1 MAMKF
6 EKDIF
11 SHLNTFRQNPKSIQ
25 HQIEVLRK
33 GISRLKPNDP
43 FLKEIDS
50 FVSTID
56 KIQKMS
62 PLNLNHTLSQI
73 AREEAKKYSR
83 NESTYNPYLSGT
95 QLKEIVP
102 PEYLSQNPGLIA
114 DSGAD
119 EAETVVAKL
128 LLNRSDKDKKGRKML
143 CSPEYSQVGIANTE
157 FAGENYYVII
167 FANKDAA
174 KQPQPSG
181 GSEKRIASYEP
192 NKNGGNEKVIIS
204 SGNGIEDIKE
214 AFELFDVN
222 DGRINA
228 REIKSAMQN
237 IGYDEQNPN
246 VYEVMTELDN
256 PRNKNAGG
264 ATFNDFCQT
273 VNNRVP
279 ERETIED
286 LRRVF
291 NLFLD
296 SPNSKTTTLES
307 IKKVADE
314 IGENIDELEL
324 GAMLNKASKSGP
336 NLTFEDFIAIMRNGQ
351 N

>member
-62 PLNLNHTLSQI
+62 PLNLNNTLSQI

-128 LLNRSDKDKKGRKML
+128 LLNRIDKDKKGRKML

-157 FAGENYYVII
+157 FEGENYYVII
-167 FANKDAA
+167 FANKEAA
-174 KQPQPSG
+174 KQPQPSAG
-181 GSEKRIASYEP
+181 K
-192 NKNGGNEKVIIS
+192 GNEKVIMS
-204 SGNGIEDIKE
+204 SGNGIEEIKE
-214 AFELFDVN
+214 AFELFNVN

-237 IGYDEQNPN
+237 IGFDEQNSN

-264 ATFNDFCQT
+264 ATFKDFCQT

-279 ERETIED
+279 QRETIED

-314 IGENIDELEL
+314 LGENIDELEL
-324 GAMLNKASKSGP
+324 GAMLNKASKSSP

>member
-1 MAMKF
+1 MATKF

-50 FVSTID
+50 FVSTLD

-73 AREEAKKYSR
+73 AREEVKKYSR
-83 NESTYNPYLSGT
+83 NESTYNPYLNGD
-95 QLKEIVP
+95 QLKGIIP

-128 LLNRSDKDKKGRKML
+128 LLNRIDKDKKGRKML

-157 FAGENYYVII
+157 FEGENYYVII
-167 FANKDAA
+167 FANKEAA
-174 KQPQPSG
+174 KQPQPSAG
-181 GSEKRIASYEP
+181 K
-192 NKNGGNEKVIIS
+192 GNEKIIMS
-204 SGNGIEDIKE
+204 SGNGIEEIKE
-214 AFELFDVN
+214 AFELFNVN

-237 IGYDEQNPN
+237 IGFDEQNSN

-264 ATFNDFCQT
+264 ATFKDFCQT

-279 ERETIED
+279 QRETIED

-296 SPNSKTTTLES
+296 NPNSKTTTLES

-314 IGENIDELEL
+314 LGENIDELEL
-324 GAMLNKASKSGP
+324 GAMLNKASKSSP

>member
-50 FVSTID
+50 FVSTLD

-73 AREEAKKYSR
+73 AREEVKKYSR
-83 NESTYNPYLSGT
+83 NESTYNPYLNGD
-95 QLKEIVP
+95 QLKGIIP

-128 LLNRSDKDKKGRKML
+128 LLNRIDKDKKGRKML
-143 CSPEYSQVGIANTE
+143 CSPDYSQVGIANTE
-157 FAGENYYVII
+157 FEGENYYVII
-167 FANKDAA
+167 FANKDAV
-174 KQPQPSG
+174 KQPQQSAG
-181 GSEKRIASYEP
+181 K
-192 NKNGGNEKVIIS
+192 GNEKIIMS
-204 SGNGIEDIKE
+204 SGNGIEEIKE
-214 AFELFDVN
+214 AFELFNVN

-237 IGYDEQNPN
+237 IGFDEQNSN

-264 ATFNDFCQT
+264 ATFKDFCQT

-279 ERETIED
+279 QRETIED

-296 SPNSKTTTLES
+296 NPNSKTTTLES

-314 IGENIDELEL
+314 LGENIDELEL
-324 GAMLNKASKSGP
+324 GAMLNKASKSSP

>member
-11 SHLNTFRQNPKSIQ
+11 SNLNTFRQNPKSIQ

-50 FVSTID
+50 FVSTLD

-73 AREEAKKYSR
+73 AREEVKKYSR
-83 NESTYNPYLSGT
+83 NESTYNPYLNGD
-95 QLKEIVP
+95 QLKGIIP

-128 LLNRSDKDKKGRKML
+128 LLNRIDKDKKGRKML
-143 CSPEYSQVGIANTE
+143 CSPDYSQVGIANTE
-157 FAGENYYVII
+157 FEGENYYVII
-167 FANKDAA
+167 FANKAAA
-174 KQPQPSG
+174 KQPQPSAG
-181 GSEKRIASYEP
+181 K
-192 NKNGGNEKVIIS
+192 GNEKIIMS
-204 SGNGIEDIKE
+204 SGNGIEEIKE
-214 AFELFDVN
+214 AFELFNVN

-237 IGYDEQNPN
+237 IGFDEQNSN

-264 ATFNDFCQT
+264 ATFKDFCQT

-279 ERETIED
+279 QRETIED

-296 SPNSKTTTLES
+296 NPNSKTTTLES

-314 IGENIDELEL
+314 LGENFDELEL
-324 GAMLNKASKSGP
+324 GAMLNKASKSSP

>member
-50 FVSTID
+50 FVSTLD

-73 AREEAKKYSR
+73 AREEVKKYSR
-83 NESTYNPYLSGT
+83 NESTYNPYLNGD
-95 QLKEIVP
+95 QLKGIIP

-128 LLNRSDKDKKGRKML
+128 LLNRIDKDKKGRKML

-157 FAGENYYVII
+157 FEGENYYVII
-167 FANKDAA
+167 FANKAAA
-174 KQPQPSG
+174 KQPQPSAG
-181 GSEKRIASYEP
+181 K
-192 NKNGGNEKVIIS
+192 GNEKVIMS
-204 SGNGIEDIKE
+204 SGNGIEEIKE
-214 AFELFDVN
+214 AFELFNVN

-237 IGYDEQNPN
+237 IGFDEQNSN

-264 ATFNDFCQT
+264 ATFKDFCQT

-279 ERETIED
+279 QRETIED

-296 SPNSKTTTLES
+296 NPNSKTTTLES

-314 IGENIDELEL
+314 LGENIDELEL
-324 GAMLNKASKSGP
+324 GAMLNKASKSSP

>member
-50 FVSTID
+50 FVSTLD

-73 AREEAKKYSR
+73 AREEVKKYSR
-83 NESTYNPYLSGT
+83 NESTYNPYLNGD
-95 QLKEIVP
+95 QLKGIIP

-128 LLNRSDKDKKGRKML
+128 LLNRIDKDKKGRKML

-157 FAGENYYVII
+157 FEGENYYVII
-167 FANKDAA
+167 FANKEAA
-174 KQPQPSG
+174 KQPQPSAG
-181 GSEKRIASYEP
+181 K
-192 NKNGGNEKVIIS
+192 GNEKVIMS
-204 SGNGIEDIKE
+204 SDNGIEEIKE
-214 AFELFDVN
+214 AFELFNVN

-237 IGYDEQNPN
+237 IGFDEQNSN

-256 PRNKNAGG
+256 PRNKTAGG
-264 ATFNDFCQT
+264 ATFKDFCQT

-279 ERETIED
+279 QRETIED

-296 SPNSKTTTLES
+296 NPNSKTTTLES

-314 IGENIDELEL
+314 LGENIDELEL
-324 GAMLNKASKSGP
+324 GAMLNKASKSSP

>member
-50 FVSTID
+50 FVSTLD

-73 AREEAKKYSR
+73 AREEVKKYSR
-83 NESTYNPYLSGT
+83 NESTYNPYLNGD
-95 QLKEIVP
+95 QLKGIIP

-128 LLNRSDKDKKGRKML
+128 LLNRIDKDKKGRKML
-143 CSPEYSQVGIANTE
+143 CSSEYSQVGIASTE
-157 FAGENYYVII
+157 FSGENYYVII
-167 FANKDAA
+167 FANKEAV
-174 KQPQPSG
+174 KQPQPST
-181 GSEKRIASYEP
+181 
-192 NKNGGNEKVIIS
+192 GNEKIIMS
-204 SGNGIEDIKE
+204 SGNGIEEIKE
-214 AFELFDVN
+214 AFELFNVN

-237 IGYDEQNPN
+237 IGFDEQNSN

-264 ATFNDFCQT
+264 ATFKDFCQT

-279 ERETIED
+279 QRETIED

-296 SPNSKTTTLES
+296 NPNSKTTTLES

-314 IGENIDELEL
+314 LGENIDELEL
-324 GAMLNKASKSGP
+324 GAMLNKASKSSP

>member
-1 MAMKF
+1 MKF

-50 FVSTID
+50 FVSTLD

-73 AREEAKKYSR
+73 AREEVKKYSR
-83 NESTYNPYLSGT
+83 NESTYNPYLNGD
-95 QLKEIVP
+95 QLKGIIP

-128 LLNRSDKDKKGRKML
+128 LLNRIDKDKKGRKML

-157 FAGENYYVII
+157 FEGENYYVII

-174 KQPQPSG
+174 KQPQPSAG
-181 GSEKRIASYEP
+181 K
-192 NKNGGNEKVIIS
+192 GNEKIIMS
-204 SGNGIEDIKE
+204 SGNGIEEIKE
-214 AFELFDVN
+214 AFELFNVN

-237 IGYDEQNPN
+237 IGFDEQNSN

-264 ATFNDFCQT
+264 ATFKDFCQT

-279 ERETIED
+279 QRETIED

-296 SPNSKTTTLES
+296 NPNSKTTTLES

-314 IGENIDELEL
+314 LGENIDELEL
-324 GAMLNKASKSGP
+324 GAMLNKASKSSP

>member
-50 FVSTID
+50 FVSTLD

-73 AREEAKKYSR
+73 AREEVKKYSR
-83 NESTYNPYLSGT
+83 NESTYNPYLNGD
-95 QLKEIVP
+95 QLKGIIP

-128 LLNRSDKDKKGRKML
+128 LLNRIDKDKKGRKML
-143 CSPEYSQVGIANTE
+143 CSPDYSQVGIANTE
-157 FAGENYYVII
+157 FEGENYYVII

-174 KQPQPSG
+174 KQPQPSAG
-181 GSEKRIASYEP
+181 K
-192 NKNGGNEKVIIS
+192 GNEKVIMS
-204 SGNGIEDIKE
+204 SGNDIEEIKE
-214 AFELFDVN
+214 AFELFNVN

-237 IGYDEQNPN
+237 IGFDEQNSN

-264 ATFNDFCQT
+264 ATFKDFCQT

-296 SPNSKTTTLES
+296 NPNSKTTTLES

-314 IGENIDELEL
+314 LGENIDELEL
-324 GAMLNKASKSGP
+324 GAMLNKASKSSP

>member
-50 FVSTID
+50 FVSTLD

-73 AREEAKKYSR
+73 AREEVKKYSR
-83 NESTYNPYLSGT
+83 NESTYNPYLNGD
-95 QLKEIVP
+95 QLKGIIP

-128 LLNRSDKDKKGRKML
+128 LLNRIDKDKKGRKML

-157 FAGENYYVII
+157 FEGENYYVII
-167 FANKDAA
+167 FANKEAA
-174 KQPQPSG
+174 KQPQQSAG
-181 GSEKRIASYEP
+181 K
-192 NKNGGNEKVIIS
+192 GNEKVIMS
-204 SGNGIEDIKE
+204 SGNGIEEIKE
-214 AFELFDVN
+214 AFELFNVN

-237 IGYDEQNPN
+237 IGFDEQNSN

-264 ATFNDFCQT
+264 ATFKDFCQT

-279 ERETIED
+279 QRETIED

-296 SPNSKTTTLES
+296 NPNSKTTTLES

-314 IGENIDELEL
+314 LGENIDELEL
-324 GAMLNKASKSGP
+324 GAMLNKASKSGDK
-336 NLTFEDFIAIMRNGQ
+336 LTFEDFVAIMTGAQ

>member
-1 MAMKF
+1 MATKF

-50 FVSTID
+50 FVSTLD

-73 AREEAKKYSR
+73 AREEVKKYSR
-83 NESTYNPYLSGT
+83 NESTYNPYLNGD
-95 QLKEIVP
+95 QLKGIIP

-128 LLNRSDKDKKGRKML
+128 LLNRIDKDKKGRKML
-143 CSPEYSQVGIANTE
+143 CSPDYSQVGIANTE
-157 FAGENYYVII
+157 FEGENYYVII

-174 KQPQPSG
+174 KQPQPSAG
-181 GSEKRIASYEP
+181 K
-192 NKNGGNEKVIIS
+192 GNENVIMS
-204 SGNGIEDIKE
+204 SGNGIEEIKE
-214 AFELFDVN
+214 AFELFNVN

-237 IGYDEQNPN
+237 IGFDEQNSN

-264 ATFNDFCQT
+264 ATFKDFCQT

-279 ERETIED
+279 QRETIED

-296 SPNSKTTTLES
+296 NPNSKTTTLES

-314 IGENIDELEL
+314 LGENIDELEL
-324 GAMLNKASKSGP
+324 GAMLNKASKSSP

>member
-11 SHLNTFRQNPKSIQ
+11 SHINTFRQNPKSIQ

-62 PLNLNHTLSQI
+62 PLNLNITLNQI
-73 AREEAKKYSR
+73 ASEEVKKYSR
-83 NESTYNPYLSGT
+83 NESTYNPYLSGA

-128 LLNRSDKDKKGRKML
+128 LLNRMDKDKKGRKML
-143 CSPEYSQVGIANTE
+143 CSPEYSQVGIGSTKFE
-157 FAGENYYVII
+157 GENYYVII
-167 FANKDAA
+167 FANKDAS
-174 KQPQPSG
+174 KQPQQSAG
-181 GSEKRIASYEP
+181 NEKKTASYEKT
-192 NKNGGNEKVIIS
+192 KNENANIS

-237 IGYDEQNPN
+237 IGYDEQNPK

-279 ERETIED
+279 ERETMEN
-286 LRRVF
+286 LRKVF

-307 IKKVADE
+307 IKRVADE
-314 IGENIDELEL
+314 LGENIDELEL
-324 GAMLNKASKSGP
+324 GAMLNKASKAGP
-336 NLTFEDFIAIMRNGQ
+336 NLNFEDFISIMKNGQ

>member
-50 FVSTID
+50 FVSTLD

-73 AREEAKKYSR
+73 AREEVKKYSR
-83 NESTYNPYLSGT
+83 NESTYNPYLNGD
-95 QLKEIVP
+95 QLKGIIP

-128 LLNRSDKDKKGRKML
+128 LLNRIDKDKKGRKML
-143 CSPEYSQVGIANTE
+143 CSPDYSQVGIANTE
-157 FAGENYYVII
+157 FEGENYYVII

-174 KQPQPSG
+174 KQPQPSAG
-181 GSEKRIASYEP
+181 K
-192 NKNGGNEKVIIS
+192 GNEKVIMS
-204 SGNGIEDIKE
+204 SGNDIEEIKE
-214 AFELFDVN
+214 AFELFNVN

-237 IGYDEQNPN
+237 IGFDEQNSN
-246 VYEVMTELDN
+246 AYEVMTELDN

-264 ATFNDFCQT
+264 ATFKDFCQT

-279 ERETIED
+279 QRETIED

-296 SPNSKTTTLES
+296 NPNSKTTTLES

-314 IGENIDELEL
+314 LGENIDELEL
-324 GAMLNKASKSGP
+324 GAMLNKASKSSP

>member
-50 FVSTID
+50 FVSTLD

-73 AREEAKKYSR
+73 AREEVKKYSR
-83 NESTYNPYLSGT
+83 NESTYNPYLNGD
-95 QLKEIVP
+95 QLKGIIP

-128 LLNRSDKDKKGRKML
+128 LLNRIDKDKKGRKML
-143 CSPEYSQVGIANTE
+143 CSPDYSQVGIANTE
-157 FAGENYYVII
+157 FEGENYYVII
-167 FANKDAA
+167 FANKEAA
-174 KQPQPSG
+174 KQPQPSAG
-181 GSEKRIASYEP
+181 K
-192 NKNGGNEKVIIS
+192 GNEKVIMS
-204 SGNGIEDIKE
+204 SGNGIEEIKE
-214 AFELFDVN
+214 AFELFNVN

-237 IGYDEQNPN
+237 IGFDEQNSN

-264 ATFNDFCQT
+264 ATFKDFCQT

-279 ERETIED
+279 QRETIED

-296 SPNSKTTTLES
+296 NPNSKTTTLES

-314 IGENIDELEL
+314 LGENIDELEL
-324 GAMLNKASKSGP
+324 GAMLNKASKSSP

>member
-50 FVSTID
+50 FVSTLD

-73 AREEAKKYSR
+73 AREEVKKYSR
-83 NESTYNPYLSGT
+83 NESTYNPYLNGD
-95 QLKEIVP
+95 QLKGIIP

-128 LLNRSDKDKKGRKML
+128 LLNRIDKDKKGRKML
-143 CSPEYSQVGIANTE
+143 CSPDYSQVGIANTE
-157 FAGENYYVII
+157 FEGENYYVII

-174 KQPQPSG
+174 KQPQPSAG
-181 GSEKRIASYEP
+181 K
-192 NKNGGNEKVIIS
+192 GNEKVIMS
-204 SGNGIEDIKE
+204 SGNGIEEIKE
-214 AFELFDVN
+214 AFELFNVN

-237 IGYDEQNPN
+237 IGFDEQNSN

-264 ATFNDFCQT
+264 ATFKDFCQT

-279 ERETIED
+279 QRETIED

-296 SPNSKTTTLES
+296 NPNSKTTTLES

-314 IGENIDELEL
+314 LGENIDELEL
-324 GAMLNKASKSGP
+324 GAMLNKASKSSP

>member
-50 FVSTID
+50 FVSTLD

-73 AREEAKKYSR
+73 AREEVKKYSR
-83 NESTYNPYLSGT
+83 NESTYNPYLNGD
-95 QLKEIVP
+95 QLKGIIP

-128 LLNRSDKDKKGRKML
+128 LLNRIDKDKKGRKML

-157 FAGENYYVII
+157 FEGENYYVII
-167 FANKDAA
+167 FANKEAA
-174 KQPQPSG
+174 KQPQQSAG
-181 GSEKRIASYEP
+181 K
-192 NKNGGNEKVIIS
+192 GNEKIIMS
-204 SGNGIEDIKE
+204 SGNGIEEIKE
-214 AFELFDVN
+214 AFELFNVN

-237 IGYDEQNPN
+237 IGFDEQNSN

-264 ATFNDFCQT
+264 ATFKDFCQT

-279 ERETIED
+279 QRETIED

-296 SPNSKTTTLES
+296 NPNSKTTTLES

-314 IGENIDELEL
+314 LGENIDELEL
-324 GAMLNKASKSGP
+324 GAMLNKASKSSP

>member
-50 FVSTID
+50 FVSTLD

-73 AREEAKKYSR
+73 AREEVKKYSR
-83 NESTYNPYLSGT
+83 NESTYNPYLNGD
-95 QLKEIVP
+95 QLKGIIP

-128 LLNRSDKDKKGRKML
+128 LLNRIDKDKKGRKML
-143 CSPEYSQVGIANTE
+143 CSPDYSQVGIANTE
-157 FAGENYYVII
+157 FEGENYYVII

-174 KQPQPSG
+174 KQPQPSAG
-181 GSEKRIASYEP
+181 K
-192 NKNGGNEKVIIS
+192 GNEKIIMS
-204 SGNGIEDIKE
+204 SGNGIEEIKE
-214 AFELFDVN
+214 AFELFNVN

-237 IGYDEQNPN
+237 IGFDEQNSN

-264 ATFNDFCQT
+264 ATFKDFCQT

-279 ERETIED
+279 QRETIED

-296 SPNSKTTTLES
+296 NPNSKTTTLES

-314 IGENIDELEL
+314 LGENIDELEL
-324 GAMLNKASKSGP
+324 GAMLNKASKSSP

>member
-50 FVSTID
+50 FVSTLD

-73 AREEAKKYSR
+73 AREEVKKYSR
-83 NESTYNPYLSGT
+83 NESTYNPYLNGD
-95 QLKEIVP
+95 QLKGIIP

-128 LLNRSDKDKKGRKML
+128 LLNRIDKDKKGRKML
-143 CSPEYSQVGIANTE
+143 CSPDYSQVGIANTE
-157 FAGENYYVII
+157 FEGENYYVII

-174 KQPQPSG
+174 KQPQPSAG
-181 GSEKRIASYEP
+181 K
-192 NKNGGNEKVIIS
+192 GNEKVIMS
-204 SGNGIEDIKE
+204 SGNDIEEIKE
-214 AFELFDVN
+214 AFELFNVN

-237 IGYDEQNPN
+237 IGFDEQNSN

-264 ATFNDFCQT
+264 ATFKDFCQT

-279 ERETIED
+279 QRETIED

-296 SPNSKTTTLES
+296 NPNSKTTTLES

-314 IGENIDELEL
+314 LGENIDELEL
-324 GAMLNKASKSGP
+324 GAMLNKASKSSP

>member
-50 FVSTID
+50 FVSTLD

-73 AREEAKKYSR
+73 AREEVKKYSR
-83 NESTYNPYLSGT
+83 NESTYNPYLNGD
-95 QLKEIVP
+95 QLKGIIP

-128 LLNRSDKDKKGRKML
+128 LLNRIDKDKKGRKML
-143 CSPEYSQVGIANTE
+143 CSPDYSQVGIANTE
-157 FAGENYYVII
+157 FEGENYYVII
-167 FANKDAA
+167 FANKEAA
-174 KQPQPSG
+174 KQPQPSAG
-181 GSEKRIASYEP
+181 K
-192 NKNGGNEKVIIS
+192 GNEKVIMS
-204 SGNGIEDIKE
+204 SGNGIEEIKE
-214 AFELFDVN
+214 AFELFNVN

-237 IGYDEQNPN
+237 IGFDEQNSN
-246 VYEVMTELDN
+246 VYEVMTELEN

-264 ATFNDFCQT
+264 ATFKDFCQT

-279 ERETIED
+279 QRETIED

-296 SPNSKTTTLES
+296 NPNSKTTTLES

-314 IGENIDELEL
+314 LGENIDELEL
-324 GAMLNKASKSGP
+324 GAMLNKASKSSP